1 MSPTSYCAGIL
12 TAHRSEHT
20 ISEQYGSYTVWKW
33 LQQQLTSILIS
44 YSQEFVFYNITLLG
58 TPVQQVF
65 STNIET
71 AIHVA
76 VTQCI

>member
-1 MSPTSYCAGIL
+1 MTPTSYCAGIL

-20 ISEQYGSYTVWKW
+20 ISVQYGSYTVWKW
-33 LQQQLTSILIS
+33 LQQQLTTILIS

-58 TPVQQVF
+58 TPVQWVI